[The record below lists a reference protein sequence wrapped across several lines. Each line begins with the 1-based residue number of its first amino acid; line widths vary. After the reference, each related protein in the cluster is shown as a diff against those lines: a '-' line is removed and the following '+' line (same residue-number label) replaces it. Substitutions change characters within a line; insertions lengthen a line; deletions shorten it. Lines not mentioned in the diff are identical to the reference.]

1 MNMYSVRIR
10 SNLHEDLMMLK
21 KFNLDL
27 QYRAAGKVDNEYY
40 EVPGILTN
48 LQIEKVK
55 QSGYQVEIIDDL
67 NKIAHERRQEVSSIN
82 RFTTSNIVS
91 EEITEN
97 ILGGYMTVDEIET
110 ALIQLSQ
117 QFPNFVTL
125 IQLPNQT
132 WEEHTSHAVRLRV
145 GTNTNREG
153 VLFTGSMHAREWGGS
168 DICISFLRHLV
179 SSYQSKAPLNFGG
192 KTYTFNQIRDF
203 MEGLDIFVF
212 PDVNPDGK
220 NYSQTTDIISGNSSN
235 TWWRKNRNPNH
246 TNGGNNLGVDINRNF
261 DFLWNSG
268 IGTSDNPAEIIYKGT
283 APFSEPETRNVKYL
297 FDTYPNICYYVDIH
311 SYSGLILYPWGDDD
325 NQGTD
330 SNQNFR
336 DPSFDGKRGKQGDT
350 DYREFIPELDQNTL
364 FDLAN
369 KMNNALNAVR
379 GTSYT
384 VQQAVGLYPTS
395 ATSDDY
401 AYSRHIVDSS
411 KNKIY
416 AFTIEFGQ
424 EFVPPYEEMRL
435 IIKEVNAAMTEI
447 CHCIQNN
454 K

>member
-10 SNLHEDLMMLK
+10 SNLHEDLMILK
-21 KFNLDL
+21 KLNLDL
-27 QYRAAGKVDNEYY
+27 QYRAARKVDNEYY

-55 QSGYQVEIIDDL
+55 QSGYEVEIIDDL

-97 ILGGYMTVDEIET
+97 VLGGYMTVEEIET

-132 WEEHTSHAVRLRV
+132 WEGHSSHAVRLRV

-168 DICISFLRHLV
+168 DICINFLRQLV

-261 DFLWNSG
+261 DFLWNSE

-297 FDTYPNICYYVDIH
+297 FDTYPNICYY
-311 SYSGLILYPWGDDD
+311 
-325 NQGTD
+325 
-330 SNQNFR
+330 
-336 DPSFDGKRGKQGDT
+336 
-350 DYREFIPELDQNTL
+350 
-364 FDLAN
+364 
-369 KMNNALNAVR
+369 
-379 GTSYT
+379 
-384 VQQAVGLYPTS
+384 
-395 ATSDDY
+395 
-401 AYSRHIVDSS
+401 
-411 KNKIY
+411 
-416 AFTIEFGQ
+416 
-424 EFVPPYEEMRL
+424 
-435 IIKEVNAAMTEI
+435 
-447 CHCIQNN
+447 
-454 K
+454 